1 LTSVSASLVT
11 VTEALGPVLRLHRL
25 ARGATGFFEVSGDHW
40 SRLAEDATIPTGGT
54 ACVETLMAAGGTL
67 LALRV
72 FLGATCG
79 PA

>member
-1 LTSVSASLVT
+1 VTGSLVS
-11 VTEALGPVLRLHRL
+11 VTESLGPVLRLHRL
-25 ARGATGFFEVSGDHW
+25 ARGATGFFEVTGDHW
-40 SRLAEDATIPTGGT
+40 SRLADDAIIPTGGSV
-54 ACVETLMAAGGTL
+54 CVETLMATGGTL